1 MYPSIALMFLFCFLD
16 NIIYVE
22 EGKNGNISWIAEEN
36 PLKYDIAFNQ
46 LSNSTDD
53 LIYVEGV
60 LQKNSTKY
68 KYLNTSGDH
77 IQFTLTQVNKLDV
90 GLYKS
95 VSILHSPFTKGCALL
110 VMTGM

>member
-1 MYPSIALMFLFCFLD
+1 MFLFCFVD
-16 NIIYVE
+16 NIIFGE
-22 EGKNGNISWIAEEN
+22 EGKDVVISWITKVN
-36 PLKYDIAFNQ
+36 QSRYNVTFNQ
-46 LSNSTDD
+46 LSNQTDD
-53 LIYVEGV
+53 LIYAKGV

-68 KYLNTSGDH
+68 KYFTKNGSH

-95 VSILHSPFTKGCALL
+95 IIQSRGWLSHWSIKGCAVL